1 MRCQPFDLGQ
11 VAGLAIGQQPD
22 CGRGIS
28 HARAYRAYSPI
39 VLAFANDKRIRE
51 PMLNND
57 APSLDHLG
65 WIGPDLA
72 AGAAAWERL
81 GFTLSRTSPQMG
93 FTGPDGALEP
103 WASANRCAVFEQ
115 GYLELIGIIAPERFN
130 PWTAY
135 LVRGAGAHIAAFRV
149 GEADAAYPPL
159 AARVDGFDAPVQR
172 RRMAPLGLHEDGGE
186 AEMRFRNIFSQDD
199 HWPEGRYIVIEHQT
213 PDILWQPDLL
223 VHANGAK
230 ALVEALF
237 AAPDPGPTR
246 DRLAR
251 LANRPAVETPNG
263 WRIDTDGGTLTIM
276 TLAALDAR
284 FPGVDAP
291 ARPAVIG
298 AVVGVEDLGAARA
311 FMTANEIELE
321 SSSDGLEFTAGPDA
335 AGGIIAFK
343 QL

>member
-1 MRCQPFDLGQ
+1 M
-11 VAGLAIGQQPD
+11 
-22 CGRGIS
+22 
-28 HARAYRAYSPI
+28 
-39 VLAFANDKRIRE
+39 LAFAIDKGIRK
-51 PMLNND
+51 PMLNNNT
-57 APSLDHLG
+57 PSLDHLG
-65 WIGPDLA
+65 WIGPGLS

-93 FTGPDGALEP
+93 FTGLDGALEP

-115 GYLELIGIIAPERFN
+115 GYLELIGIVAPERFN

-135 LVRGAGAHIAAFRV
+135 LVRGAGAHITAFRV
-149 GEADAAYPPL
+149 NEADAAYPQL
-159 AARVDGFDAPVQR
+159 ADRVDGLDPPVQR
-172 RRMAPLGLHEDGGE
+172 RRMAPLGLNEHGGE

-230 ALVEALF
+230 ALVEAIF
-237 AAPDPGPTR
+237 AAPNPGPTR
-246 DRLAR
+246 DRLAS
-251 LANRPAVETPNG
+251 LANRPAIETPDG
-263 WRIDTDGGTLTIM
+263 WRIETAGGTLTIM
-276 TLAALDAR
+276 TLATLDAR
-284 FPGVDAP
+284 FPGVEAP

-298 AVVGVEDLGAARA
+298 AVVDVEDLGAAKA
-311 FMTANEIELE
+311 LMTANGVELE
-321 SSSDGLEFTAGPDA
+321 SSCDELEFTAGPDA

>member
-1 MRCQPFDLGQ
+1 
-11 VAGLAIGQQPD
+11 
-22 CGRGIS
+22 
-28 HARAYRAYSPI
+28 
-39 VLAFANDKRIRE
+39 
-51 PMLNND
+51 MLNND

-149 GEADAAYPPL
+149 DEADVAYPPL
-159 AARVDGFDAPVQR
+159 ADRVDGFDPPVQR

-230 ALVEALF
+230 ALVEAIF

-251 LANRPAVETPNG
+251 LANRPAVETQDG
-263 WRIDTDGGTLTIM
+263 WRIDTDGGALTIM

-284 FPGVDAP
+284 FPGVEAP

-298 AVVGVEDLGAARA
+298 AVVGVEDFGAARA
-311 FMTANEIELE
+311 FITAHEIELE

>member
-1 MRCQPFDLGQ
+1 
-11 VAGLAIGQQPD
+11 
-22 CGRGIS
+22 
-28 HARAYRAYSPI
+28 
-39 VLAFANDKRIRE
+39 
-51 PMLNND
+51 MLSND

-103 WASANRCAVFEQ
+103 WATANRCAVFEQ
-115 GYLELIGIIAPERFN
+115 GYLELIGIVAPERFN

-135 LVRGAGAHIAAFRV
+135 LHRGAGAHIAAFRV
-149 GEADAAYPPL
+149 AEADAAYPAL
-159 AARVDGFDAPVQR
+159 AARVDGLDPPVQR
-172 RRMAPLGLHEDGGE
+172 RRMAPLGLDESGGE

-213 PDILWQPDLL
+213 PDILWQPELL
-223 VHANGAK
+223 SHKNGAK
-230 ALVEALF
+230 ALVEAIF

-246 DRLAR
+246 EHLTQ
-251 LANRPAVETPNG
+251 LANRPAVETKDG
-263 WRIDTDGGTLTIM
+263 WRIDTDGGVLTIM
-276 TLAALDAR
+276 SLPALDAR
-284 FPGVDAP
+284 FPGVEAP

-298 AVVGVEDLGAARA
+298 AVVGVADLGVAKALL
-311 FMTANEIELE
+311 TNNEVELE
-321 SSSDGLEFTAGPDA
+321 SSRDGMEFTAGPDA
-335 AGGIIAFK
+335 AGSIIAFK